1 MVPARWDGSDLLQR
15 SGGCLPAVSNRS
27 PTTAAPSARY
37 ASSIKKVVR
46 ALRPI
51 QQITTIGGHPHT
63 AADPLTDAA
72 QDILTATSHDSATH

>member
-1 MVPARWDGSDLLQR
+1 MTDTNENMIKGDLRVLIVDDDLVFLDLIEGLLK
-15 SGGCLPAVSNRS
+15 SIG
-27 PTTAAPSARY
+27 
-37 ASSIKKVVR
+37 IKKVVR
-46 ALRPI
+46 ALLPI